1 MNKGLA
7 GAGHSRTVSWTIG
20 ATMDEINKAV
30 KAARQRVMWNY
41 FLRIIAWTLLTTLLL
56 IAVGIAV
63 PKLWHLPFLDAPE
76 AANFWIAGWT
86 IGGAVAGLMLAAVL
100 TVLRRQ
106 SLLNVAVE
114 VDQRFGLKSRLSSTL
129 AMSPDDHSTD
139 AGAALAEDAAKEAS
153 KIDVRDEFKI
163 ETPWQLCLPLLAA
176 LLVFGLLF
184 IPNAT
189 SEAASSKTDIS
200 QSDDREKVKT
210 AVEQLKKKIREKR
223 VSTGLKDAELDFE
236 KFELSLDEVD
246 KNKSVSKKQA
256 LVKLN
261 DLKKQI
267 EERQKKLGSTKSF
280 KDALNKLKDIGDGP
294 AKQLADAMKKGDMVA
309 AKKAIKSLAKR
320 LKEGKLTKDEQ
331 ARLKKDLEKMAE
343 QMKAMAKAQR
353 QKKDELEKQI
363 AKAKQEGNFDKAAR
377 LQEKLEQVKKQDNQ
391 AKKMKEMAKK
401 LAKCAQCMKKG
412 GGDPQQQGQ
421 PGQSQKSPSEA
432 EAEMQEAAEQMEDL
446 AKQLE
451 DMQME
456 MEELEDMEDM
466 QQAIDD
472 AKAEMNGQPC
482 DCPGGEEGEPGEG
495 MGEGNGTGRRPKE
508 DNQTGNFKS
517 RVRGKLQKGK
527 IVVAGTADGEN
538 LTGRTTAEARQIIN
552 AEMNSKKET
561 VENQLLPKSQREH
574 TREYFQSLLKGQ

>member
-1 MNKGLA
+1 
-7 GAGHSRTVSWTIG
+7 
-20 ATMDEINKAV
+20 MDEINKTI
-30 KAARQRVMWNY
+30 KAARKRVMWNH
-41 FLRIIAWTLLTTLLL
+41 FLRVIAWTLLATLLL

-63 PKLWHLPFLDAPE
+63 PKLWHLSFLDDPE

-86 IGGAVAGLMLAAVL
+86 IGGAVAGLMLAAGL
-100 TVLRRQ
+100 TVARRQ

-129 AMSPDDHSTD
+129 AMSPDDQSSD

-153 KIDVRDEFKI
+153 MIDVRDEFKI

-189 SEAASSKTDIS
+189 SEAASAKPEVKK
-200 QSDDREKVKT
+200 SDDREKVKT

-223 VSTGLKDAELDFE
+223 VSTGLKDADLDFD
-236 KFELSLDEVD
+236 KFEISLDEVEKD
-246 KNKSVSKKQA
+246 KSVSKKQA

-267 EERQKKLGSTKSF
+267 EERQNKLGSTKSF
-280 KDALNKLKDIGDGP
+280 KDALNKLKDIGNGP
-294 AKQLADAMKKGDMVA
+294 AKQLADAMRKGDMVA
-309 AKKAIKSLAKR
+309 AKKAIQNLAKR
-320 LKEGKLTKDEQ
+320 LKDGKLTKDEQ
-331 ARLKKDLEKMAE
+331 ARLKKDLKKMAE

-353 QKKDELEKQI
+353 QKKDDLEKQI
-363 AKAKQEGNFDKAAR
+363 AKAKEEGNLDKAAR

-391 AKKMKEMAKK
+391 AKKMQEMAKK
-401 LAKCAQCMKKG
+401 LAKCANCMKQGSG
-412 GGDPQQQGQ
+412 GQQQGQ
-421 PGQSQKSPSEA
+421 PGQSKKSPSEA

-446 AKQLE
+446 AEQLE
-451 DMQME
+451 DMQQE

-482 DCPGGEEGEPGEG
+482 DCEGGVEGEPGQG
-495 MGEGNGTGRRPKE
+495 MGEGKGFGRRPKE
-508 DNQTGNFKS
+508 ANQTGNFKS

-527 IVVAGTADGEN
+527 IVIAGTADGEN

-574 TREYFQSLLKGQ
+574 TRQYFQSLLKGQ